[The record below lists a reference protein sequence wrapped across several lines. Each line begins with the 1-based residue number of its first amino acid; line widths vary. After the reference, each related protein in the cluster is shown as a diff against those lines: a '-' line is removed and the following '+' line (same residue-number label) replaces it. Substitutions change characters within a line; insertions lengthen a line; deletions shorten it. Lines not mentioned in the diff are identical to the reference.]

1 MKKIAKKN
9 QIVIA
14 TLAVMIAAAGYMN
27 YSGKLFPNKTKTQ
40 ETNSELANKELLD
53 ISDEDASVSSGDMK
67 SQEGDSGS
75 GADSNAGS
83 TDDGSV
89 DGTPGEAVLT
99 NGSVSSVVSQA
110 KVSREQVRSKNKET
124 LQNIIDNKNLSAEEK
139 EKAVNQ
145 MVQMTETAEK
155 ESAAESLL
163 AAKGF
168 HNSVVSITDEGI
180 TLKKIAKKNQIV
192 IATLAVMIAAAG
204 YMNYSGKLFPNKTKT
219 QETNSELANKE
230 LLDISDEDASVSSGD
245 MKSQEGDSGSGA
257 DSNAGSTDD
266 GSVDGTPGEA
276 VLTNGSVSSVVS
288 QAKVSREQVRSKN
301 KETLQ
306 NIIDNKNL
314 SAEEKEKA
322 VNQMVQMTETAEK
335 ESAAESLLAAKGFYN
350 SVVSITDDQADVIVG
365 ASELS
370 DANRAQIED
379 IVTRKTG
386 VAAQN
391 IVINPVNADSK

>member
-110 KVSREQVRSKNKET
+110 KVSREQVRSKNKEP

-168 HNSVVSITDEGI
+168 HNSVVSITD
-180 TLKKIAKKNQIV
+180 
-192 IATLAVMIAAAG
+192 
-204 YMNYSGKLFPNKTKT
+204 
-219 QETNSELANKE
+219 
-230 LLDISDEDASVSSGD
+230 
-245 MKSQEGDSGSGA
+245 
-257 DSNAGSTDD
+257 
-266 GSVDGTPGEA
+266 
-276 VLTNGSVSSVVS
+276 
-288 QAKVSREQVRSKN
+288 
-301 KETLQ
+301 
-306 NIIDNKNL
+306 
-314 SAEEKEKA
+314 
-322 VNQMVQMTETAEK
+322 
-335 ESAAESLLAAKGFYN
+335 
-350 SVVSITDDQADVIVG
+350 DQADVIVG

>member
-89 DGTPGEAVLT
+89 DGTPGDAVLT

-168 HNSVVSITDEGI
+168 HNSVVSITD
-180 TLKKIAKKNQIV
+180 
-192 IATLAVMIAAAG
+192 
-204 YMNYSGKLFPNKTKT
+204 
-219 QETNSELANKE
+219 
-230 LLDISDEDASVSSGD
+230 
-245 MKSQEGDSGSGA
+245 
-257 DSNAGSTDD
+257 
-266 GSVDGTPGEA
+266 
-276 VLTNGSVSSVVS
+276 
-288 QAKVSREQVRSKN
+288 
-301 KETLQ
+301 
-306 NIIDNKNL
+306 
-314 SAEEKEKA
+314 
-322 VNQMVQMTETAEK
+322 
-335 ESAAESLLAAKGFYN
+335 
-350 SVVSITDDQADVIVG
+350 DQADVIVG

>member
-1 MKKIAKKN
+1 MKK
-9 QIVIA
+9 IVIA

-89 DGTPGEAVLT
+89 DGTPGEAVIT

-168 HNSVVSITDEGI
+168 HNSVVSITD
-180 TLKKIAKKNQIV
+180 
-192 IATLAVMIAAAG
+192 
-204 YMNYSGKLFPNKTKT
+204 
-219 QETNSELANKE
+219 
-230 LLDISDEDASVSSGD
+230 
-245 MKSQEGDSGSGA
+245 
-257 DSNAGSTDD
+257 
-266 GSVDGTPGEA
+266 
-276 VLTNGSVSSVVS
+276 
-288 QAKVSREQVRSKN
+288 
-301 KETLQ
+301 
-306 NIIDNKNL
+306 
-314 SAEEKEKA
+314 
-322 VNQMVQMTETAEK
+322 
-335 ESAAESLLAAKGFYN
+335 
-350 SVVSITDDQADVIVG
+350 DQADVIVG

>member
-168 HNSVVSITDEGI
+168 HNSVVSITD
-180 TLKKIAKKNQIV
+180 
-192 IATLAVMIAAAG
+192 
-204 YMNYSGKLFPNKTKT
+204 
-219 QETNSELANKE
+219 
-230 LLDISDEDASVSSGD
+230 
-245 MKSQEGDSGSGA
+245 
-257 DSNAGSTDD
+257 
-266 GSVDGTPGEA
+266 
-276 VLTNGSVSSVVS
+276 
-288 QAKVSREQVRSKN
+288 
-301 KETLQ
+301 
-306 NIIDNKNL
+306 
-314 SAEEKEKA
+314 
-322 VNQMVQMTETAEK
+322 
-335 ESAAESLLAAKGFYN
+335 
-350 SVVSITDDQADVIVG
+350 DQADVIVG

-370 DANRAQIED
+370 DANRAKIED

>member
-99 NGSVSSVVSQA
+99 NGSVSSAVSQA

-168 HNSVVSITDEGI
+168 HNSVVSITD
-180 TLKKIAKKNQIV
+180 
-192 IATLAVMIAAAG
+192 
-204 YMNYSGKLFPNKTKT
+204 
-219 QETNSELANKE
+219 
-230 LLDISDEDASVSSGD
+230 
-245 MKSQEGDSGSGA
+245 
-257 DSNAGSTDD
+257 
-266 GSVDGTPGEA
+266 
-276 VLTNGSVSSVVS
+276 
-288 QAKVSREQVRSKN
+288 
-301 KETLQ
+301 
-306 NIIDNKNL
+306 
-314 SAEEKEKA
+314 
-322 VNQMVQMTETAEK
+322 
-335 ESAAESLLAAKGFYN
+335 
-350 SVVSITDDQADVIVG
+350 DQADVIVG

>member
-1 MKKIAKKN
+1 LKKIAKKN

-168 HNSVVSITDEGI
+168 HD
-180 TLKKIAKKNQIV
+180 
-192 IATLAVMIAAAG
+192 
-204 YMNYSGKLFPNKTKT
+204 
-219 QETNSELANKE
+219 
-230 LLDISDEDASVSSGD
+230 
-245 MKSQEGDSGSGA
+245 
-257 DSNAGSTDD
+257 
-266 GSVDGTPGEA
+266 
-276 VLTNGSVSSVVS
+276 
-288 QAKVSREQVRSKN
+288 
-301 KETLQ
+301 
-306 NIIDNKNL
+306 
-314 SAEEKEKA
+314 
-322 VNQMVQMTETAEK
+322 
-335 ESAAESLLAAKGFYN
+335 

>member
-27 YSGKLFPNKTKTQ
+27 YSGKLFPNKAKTQ

-53 ISDEDASVSSGDMK
+53 ISDEDTSVSSGDIK
-67 SQEGDSGS
+67 SQDGDTGS
-75 GADSNAGS
+75 STDSNSGS

-99 NGSVSSVVSQA
+99 NGSVSSVAAQA

-124 LQNIIDNKNLSAEEK
+124 LQNIIDNKNLSDAEK
-139 EKAVNQ
+139 ENAVNQ

-155 ESAAESLL
+155 EAAAESLL

-168 HNSVVSITDEGI
+168 ND
-180 TLKKIAKKNQIV
+180 
-192 IATLAVMIAAAG
+192 
-204 YMNYSGKLFPNKTKT
+204 
-219 QETNSELANKE
+219 
-230 LLDISDEDASVSSGD
+230 
-245 MKSQEGDSGSGA
+245 
-257 DSNAGSTDD
+257 
-266 GSVDGTPGEA
+266 
-276 VLTNGSVSSVVS
+276 
-288 QAKVSREQVRSKN
+288 
-301 KETLQ
+301 
-306 NIIDNKNL
+306 
-314 SAEEKEKA
+314 
-322 VNQMVQMTETAEK
+322 
-335 ESAAESLLAAKGFYN
+335 

>member
-1 MKKIAKKN
+1 LKKIAKKN

-53 ISDEDASVSSGDMK
+53 ISDEDASVSSGGMK

-168 HNSVVSITDEGI
+168 HNSVVSITD
-180 TLKKIAKKNQIV
+180 
-192 IATLAVMIAAAG
+192 
-204 YMNYSGKLFPNKTKT
+204 
-219 QETNSELANKE
+219 
-230 LLDISDEDASVSSGD
+230 
-245 MKSQEGDSGSGA
+245 
-257 DSNAGSTDD
+257 
-266 GSVDGTPGEA
+266 
-276 VLTNGSVSSVVS
+276 
-288 QAKVSREQVRSKN
+288 
-301 KETLQ
+301 
-306 NIIDNKNL
+306 
-314 SAEEKEKA
+314 
-322 VNQMVQMTETAEK
+322 
-335 ESAAESLLAAKGFYN
+335 
-350 SVVSITDDQADVIVG
+350 DQADVIVG

>member
-89 DGTPGEAVLT
+89 DGIPGEAVLT

-168 HNSVVSITDEGI
+168 HNSVVSITD
-180 TLKKIAKKNQIV
+180 
-192 IATLAVMIAAAG
+192 
-204 YMNYSGKLFPNKTKT
+204 
-219 QETNSELANKE
+219 
-230 LLDISDEDASVSSGD
+230 
-245 MKSQEGDSGSGA
+245 
-257 DSNAGSTDD
+257 
-266 GSVDGTPGEA
+266 
-276 VLTNGSVSSVVS
+276 
-288 QAKVSREQVRSKN
+288 
-301 KETLQ
+301 
-306 NIIDNKNL
+306 
-314 SAEEKEKA
+314 
-322 VNQMVQMTETAEK
+322 
-335 ESAAESLLAAKGFYN
+335 
-350 SVVSITDDQADVIVG
+350 DQADVIVG

>member
-27 YSGKLFPNKTKTQ
+27 YSGKLFPGKTKTQ

-53 ISDEDASVSSGDMK
+53 ISDGDTGSTDGNAS
-67 SQEGDSGS
+67 
-75 GADSNAGS
+75 S

-89 DGTPGEAVLT
+89 DGTPGEAVLA
-99 NGSVSSVVSQA
+99 NGTVSSVAAQA

-124 LQNIIDNKNLSAEEK
+124 LQSIIDNKNLSDAEK
-139 EKAVNQ
+139 ENAVNQ
-145 MVQMTETAEK
+145 MVQMTEIAEK
-155 ESAAESLL
+155 EAAAESLL

-168 HNSVVSITDEGI
+168 ND
-180 TLKKIAKKNQIV
+180 
-192 IATLAVMIAAAG
+192 
-204 YMNYSGKLFPNKTKT
+204 
-219 QETNSELANKE
+219 
-230 LLDISDEDASVSSGD
+230 
-245 MKSQEGDSGSGA
+245 
-257 DSNAGSTDD
+257 
-266 GSVDGTPGEA
+266 
-276 VLTNGSVSSVVS
+276 
-288 QAKVSREQVRSKN
+288 
-301 KETLQ
+301 
-306 NIIDNKNL
+306 
-314 SAEEKEKA
+314 
-322 VNQMVQMTETAEK
+322 
-335 ESAAESLLAAKGFYN
+335 

-391 IVINPVNADSK
+391 IVINPVDADSK

>member
-27 YSGKLFPNKTKTQ
+27 YSGKLFPNKAKTQ

-53 ISDEDASVSSGDMK
+53 ISDEDTSVSSGDIK
-67 SQEGDSGS
+67 SQDGDTGS
-75 GADSNAGS
+75 STDSNSGS

-99 NGSVSSVVSQA
+99 NGSVSSVAAQA

-124 LQNIIDNKNLSAEEK
+124 LQSIIDNKNLSDAEK
-139 EKAVNQ
+139 ENAVNQ
-145 MVQMTETAEK
+145 MVQMTEIAEK
-155 ESAAESLL
+155 EAAAESLL

-168 HNSVVSITDEGI
+168 ND
-180 TLKKIAKKNQIV
+180 
-192 IATLAVMIAAAG
+192 
-204 YMNYSGKLFPNKTKT
+204 
-219 QETNSELANKE
+219 
-230 LLDISDEDASVSSGD
+230 
-245 MKSQEGDSGSGA
+245 
-257 DSNAGSTDD
+257 
-266 GSVDGTPGEA
+266 
-276 VLTNGSVSSVVS
+276 
-288 QAKVSREQVRSKN
+288 
-301 KETLQ
+301 
-306 NIIDNKNL
+306 
-314 SAEEKEKA
+314 
-322 VNQMVQMTETAEK
+322 
-335 ESAAESLLAAKGFYN
+335 

>member
-89 DGTPGEAVLT
+89 DGTPGEAFLT

-168 HNSVVSITDEGI
+168 HNSVVSITD
-180 TLKKIAKKNQIV
+180 
-192 IATLAVMIAAAG
+192 
-204 YMNYSGKLFPNKTKT
+204 
-219 QETNSELANKE
+219 
-230 LLDISDEDASVSSGD
+230 
-245 MKSQEGDSGSGA
+245 
-257 DSNAGSTDD
+257 
-266 GSVDGTPGEA
+266 
-276 VLTNGSVSSVVS
+276 
-288 QAKVSREQVRSKN
+288 
-301 KETLQ
+301 
-306 NIIDNKNL
+306 
-314 SAEEKEKA
+314 
-322 VNQMVQMTETAEK
+322 
-335 ESAAESLLAAKGFYN
+335 
-350 SVVSITDDQADVIVG
+350 DQADVIVG

>member
-14 TLAVMIAAAGYMN
+14 TQAVMIAAAGYMN

-168 HNSVVSITDEGI
+168 HNSVVSITD
-180 TLKKIAKKNQIV
+180 
-192 IATLAVMIAAAG
+192 
-204 YMNYSGKLFPNKTKT
+204 
-219 QETNSELANKE
+219 
-230 LLDISDEDASVSSGD
+230 
-245 MKSQEGDSGSGA
+245 
-257 DSNAGSTDD
+257 
-266 GSVDGTPGEA
+266 
-276 VLTNGSVSSVVS
+276 
-288 QAKVSREQVRSKN
+288 
-301 KETLQ
+301 
-306 NIIDNKNL
+306 
-314 SAEEKEKA
+314 
-322 VNQMVQMTETAEK
+322 
-335 ESAAESLLAAKGFYN
+335 
-350 SVVSITDDQADVIVG
+350 DQADVIVG

>member
-99 NGSVSSVVSQA
+99 NGSVSSVAAQA

-124 LQNIIDNKNLSAEEK
+124 LQNIIDNKNLSDAEK

-155 ESAAESLL
+155 EAAAESLL

-168 HNSVVSITDEGI
+168 ND
-180 TLKKIAKKNQIV
+180 
-192 IATLAVMIAAAG
+192 
-204 YMNYSGKLFPNKTKT
+204 
-219 QETNSELANKE
+219 
-230 LLDISDEDASVSSGD
+230 
-245 MKSQEGDSGSGA
+245 
-257 DSNAGSTDD
+257 
-266 GSVDGTPGEA
+266 
-276 VLTNGSVSSVVS
+276 
-288 QAKVSREQVRSKN
+288 
-301 KETLQ
+301 
-306 NIIDNKNL
+306 
-314 SAEEKEKA
+314 
-322 VNQMVQMTETAEK
+322 
-335 ESAAESLLAAKGFYN
+335 

-391 IVINPVNADSK
+391 IVINPVNADAK

>member
-53 ISDEDASVSSGDMK
+53 ISDEDTSVSSGDIK
-67 SQEGDSGS
+67 SQDGDTGS
-75 GADSNAGS
+75 STDSNSGS

-99 NGSVSSVVSQA
+99 NGSVSSVAAQA

-124 LQNIIDNKNLSAEEK
+124 LQNIIDNKNLSDAEK

-155 ESAAESLL
+155 EAAAESLL

-168 HNSVVSITDEGI
+168 H
-180 TLKKIAKKNQIV
+180 
-192 IATLAVMIAAAG
+192 
-204 YMNYSGKLFPNKTKT
+204 
-219 QETNSELANKE
+219 
-230 LLDISDEDASVSSGD
+230 
-245 MKSQEGDSGSGA
+245 
-257 DSNAGSTDD
+257 
-266 GSVDGTPGEA
+266 
-276 VLTNGSVSSVVS
+276 
-288 QAKVSREQVRSKN
+288 
-301 KETLQ
+301 
-306 NIIDNKNL
+306 
-314 SAEEKEKA
+314 
-322 VNQMVQMTETAEK
+322 
-335 ESAAESLLAAKGFYN
+335 N

>member
-110 KVSREQVRSKNKET
+110 KVSREQMRSKNKET

-168 HNSVVSITDEGI
+168 HNSVVSITD
-180 TLKKIAKKNQIV
+180 
-192 IATLAVMIAAAG
+192 
-204 YMNYSGKLFPNKTKT
+204 
-219 QETNSELANKE
+219 
-230 LLDISDEDASVSSGD
+230 
-245 MKSQEGDSGSGA
+245 
-257 DSNAGSTDD
+257 
-266 GSVDGTPGEA
+266 
-276 VLTNGSVSSVVS
+276 
-288 QAKVSREQVRSKN
+288 
-301 KETLQ
+301 
-306 NIIDNKNL
+306 
-314 SAEEKEKA
+314 
-322 VNQMVQMTETAEK
+322 
-335 ESAAESLLAAKGFYN
+335 
-350 SVVSITDDQADVIVG
+350 DQADVIVG

>member
-1 MKKIAKKN
+1 MKEIAKKN

-168 HNSVVSITDEGI
+168 HNSVVSITD
-180 TLKKIAKKNQIV
+180 
-192 IATLAVMIAAAG
+192 
-204 YMNYSGKLFPNKTKT
+204 
-219 QETNSELANKE
+219 
-230 LLDISDEDASVSSGD
+230 
-245 MKSQEGDSGSGA
+245 
-257 DSNAGSTDD
+257 
-266 GSVDGTPGEA
+266 
-276 VLTNGSVSSVVS
+276 
-288 QAKVSREQVRSKN
+288 
-301 KETLQ
+301 
-306 NIIDNKNL
+306 
-314 SAEEKEKA
+314 
-322 VNQMVQMTETAEK
+322 
-335 ESAAESLLAAKGFYN
+335 
-350 SVVSITDDQADVIVG
+350 DQADVIVG

>member
-168 HNSVVSITDEGI
+168 HNSVVSITDD
-180 TLKKIAKKNQIV
+180 
-192 IATLAVMIAAAG
+192 
-204 YMNYSGKLFPNKTKT
+204 
-219 QETNSELANKE
+219 QE
-230 LLDISDEDASVSSGD
+230 
-245 MKSQEGDSGSGA
+245 
-257 DSNAGSTDD
+257 
-266 GSVDGTPGEA
+266 
-276 VLTNGSVSSVVS
+276 
-288 QAKVSREQVRSKN
+288 
-301 KETLQ
+301 
-306 NIIDNKNL
+306 
-314 SAEEKEKA
+314 
-322 VNQMVQMTETAEK
+322 
-335 ESAAESLLAAKGFYN
+335 
-350 SVVSITDDQADVIVG
+350 DVIVG

>member
-168 HNSVVSITDEGI
+168 HNSVVSITD
-180 TLKKIAKKNQIV
+180 
-192 IATLAVMIAAAG
+192 
-204 YMNYSGKLFPNKTKT
+204 
-219 QETNSELANKE
+219 
-230 LLDISDEDASVSSGD
+230 
-245 MKSQEGDSGSGA
+245 
-257 DSNAGSTDD
+257 
-266 GSVDGTPGEA
+266 
-276 VLTNGSVSSVVS
+276 
-288 QAKVSREQVRSKN
+288 
-301 KETLQ
+301 
-306 NIIDNKNL
+306 
-314 SAEEKEKA
+314 
-322 VNQMVQMTETAEK
+322 
-335 ESAAESLLAAKGFYN
+335 
-350 SVVSITDDQADVIVG
+350 DQADVIVG

-370 DANRAQIED
+370 DANRAQ
-379 IVTRKTG
+379 TRKTG

>member
-27 YSGKLFPNKTKTQ
+27 YSGKLFPGKTKTQ

-53 ISDEDASVSSGDMK
+53 ISDEDTSVSSGDIK
-67 SQEGDSGS
+67 SQDGDTGS
-75 GADSNAGS
+75 TDGNASS

-89 DGTPGEAVLT
+89 DGTPGEAVLA
-99 NGSVSSVVSQA
+99 NGMVSSVAAQA

-124 LQNIIDNKNLSAEEK
+124 LQSIIDNKNLSDAEK
-139 EKAVNQ
+139 ENAVNQ
-145 MVQMTETAEK
+145 MVQMTEIAEK
-155 ESAAESLL
+155 EAAAESLL

-168 HNSVVSITDEGI
+168 ND
-180 TLKKIAKKNQIV
+180 
-192 IATLAVMIAAAG
+192 
-204 YMNYSGKLFPNKTKT
+204 
-219 QETNSELANKE
+219 
-230 LLDISDEDASVSSGD
+230 
-245 MKSQEGDSGSGA
+245 
-257 DSNAGSTDD
+257 
-266 GSVDGTPGEA
+266 
-276 VLTNGSVSSVVS
+276 
-288 QAKVSREQVRSKN
+288 
-301 KETLQ
+301 
-306 NIIDNKNL
+306 
-314 SAEEKEKA
+314 
-322 VNQMVQMTETAEK
+322 
-335 ESAAESLLAAKGFYN
+335 

>member
-53 ISDEDASVSSGDMK
+53 ISDEDASVSSGDLN

-168 HNSVVSITDEGI
+168 HNSVVSITD
-180 TLKKIAKKNQIV
+180 
-192 IATLAVMIAAAG
+192 
-204 YMNYSGKLFPNKTKT
+204 
-219 QETNSELANKE
+219 
-230 LLDISDEDASVSSGD
+230 
-245 MKSQEGDSGSGA
+245 
-257 DSNAGSTDD
+257 
-266 GSVDGTPGEA
+266 
-276 VLTNGSVSSVVS
+276 
-288 QAKVSREQVRSKN
+288 
-301 KETLQ
+301 
-306 NIIDNKNL
+306 
-314 SAEEKEKA
+314 
-322 VNQMVQMTETAEK
+322 
-335 ESAAESLLAAKGFYN
+335 
-350 SVVSITDDQADVIVG
+350 DQADVIVG

>member
-1 MKKIAKKN
+1 
-9 QIVIA
+9 
-14 TLAVMIAAAGYMN
+14 
-27 YSGKLFPNKTKTQ
+27 
-40 ETNSELANKELLD
+40 
-53 ISDEDASVSSGDMK
+53 
-67 SQEGDSGS
+67 
-75 GADSNAGS
+75 
-83 TDDGSV
+83 
-89 DGTPGEAVLT
+89 
-99 NGSVSSVVSQA
+99 
-110 KVSREQVRSKNKET
+110 
-124 LQNIIDNKNLSAEEK
+124 
-139 EKAVNQ
+139 
-145 MVQMTETAEK
+145 
-155 ESAAESLL
+155 
-163 AAKGF
+163 
-168 HNSVVSITDEGI
+168 
-180 TLKKIAKKNQIV
+180 LKKIAKKNQIV

-288 QAKVSREQVRSKN
+288 QAKVGREQVRSKN

-335 ESAAESLLAAKGFYN
+335 ESAAESLLAAKGFHN

>member
-9 QIVIA
+9 QIVTA

-168 HNSVVSITDEGI
+168 HNSVVSITD
-180 TLKKIAKKNQIV
+180 
-192 IATLAVMIAAAG
+192 
-204 YMNYSGKLFPNKTKT
+204 
-219 QETNSELANKE
+219 
-230 LLDISDEDASVSSGD
+230 
-245 MKSQEGDSGSGA
+245 
-257 DSNAGSTDD
+257 
-266 GSVDGTPGEA
+266 
-276 VLTNGSVSSVVS
+276 
-288 QAKVSREQVRSKN
+288 
-301 KETLQ
+301 
-306 NIIDNKNL
+306 
-314 SAEEKEKA
+314 
-322 VNQMVQMTETAEK
+322 
-335 ESAAESLLAAKGFYN
+335 
-350 SVVSITDDQADVIVG
+350 DQADVIVG

>member
-124 LQNIIDNKNLSAEEK
+124 LQKIIDNKNLSAEEK

-168 HNSVVSITDEGI
+168 H
-180 TLKKIAKKNQIV
+180 
-192 IATLAVMIAAAG
+192 
-204 YMNYSGKLFPNKTKT
+204 
-219 QETNSELANKE
+219 
-230 LLDISDEDASVSSGD
+230 
-245 MKSQEGDSGSGA
+245 
-257 DSNAGSTDD
+257 
-266 GSVDGTPGEA
+266 
-276 VLTNGSVSSVVS
+276 
-288 QAKVSREQVRSKN
+288 
-301 KETLQ
+301 
-306 NIIDNKNL
+306 
-314 SAEEKEKA
+314 
-322 VNQMVQMTETAEK
+322 
-335 ESAAESLLAAKGFYN
+335 N

>member
-1 MKKIAKKN
+1 M
-9 QIVIA
+9 IA

-168 HNSVVSITDEGI
+168 HD
-180 TLKKIAKKNQIV
+180 
-192 IATLAVMIAAAG
+192 
-204 YMNYSGKLFPNKTKT
+204 
-219 QETNSELANKE
+219 
-230 LLDISDEDASVSSGD
+230 
-245 MKSQEGDSGSGA
+245 
-257 DSNAGSTDD
+257 
-266 GSVDGTPGEA
+266 
-276 VLTNGSVSSVVS
+276 
-288 QAKVSREQVRSKN
+288 
-301 KETLQ
+301 
-306 NIIDNKNL
+306 
-314 SAEEKEKA
+314 
-322 VNQMVQMTETAEK
+322 
-335 ESAAESLLAAKGFYN
+335 